1 MTPKKKTAK
10 KGIKKV
16 VINASG
22 ELQKMA
28 SKKTKLDRI
37 CDLVDCYID
46 EQITDKQLID
56 KIMIVID
63 RPIITISDVEFIVN
77 EWENGLYL
85 CCRAKCVNGERDSW
99 CDVSDLSDLTV
110 FEYNSLVE
118 ELHKHYPDYPIEY
131 LEGRFV

>member
-22 ELQKMA
+22 EVQKMA

-37 CDLVDCYID
+37 CDLVNCYID

-77 EWENGLYL
+77 EW
-85 CCRAKCVNGERDSW
+85 
-99 CDVSDLSDLTV
+99 
-110 FEYNSLVE
+110 
-118 ELHKHYPDYPIEY
+118 
-131 LEGRFV
+131 